1 MVINLEKFHGFPNDE
16 NIWDLSD
23 PNIPPMYTDGNPEI
37 QRAEI
42 QVNIE
47 QQVHLNDKIV
57 FVLKPGLIFFS
68 LFF

>member
-1 MVINLEKFHGFPNDE
+1 MKVIFTPPIYLLINLDKFHGFPNHE

-42 QVNIE
+42 QVNI
-47 QQVHLNDKIV
+47 D
-57 FVLKPGLIFFS
+57 FFC
-68 LFF
+68 